1 MANVNTPKRKN
12 SAGSTSVKTDQGFS
26 VNNSL
31 LKELLKSLQEIYLYA
46 KDNQIPSYLNL
57 PSPCPNYLKDIIKNG
72 ISDKVGIININP
84 ETLTIEITN
93 PDDIDLGAYCT
104 LLYNAV
110 AYHLIK
116 DLQLVSIGSITYSKK
131 LPNQSGFND
140 DKIQVKNRIFNND
153 GKTPKANNLL
163 PHIYIAFR
171 DILIKNGFIFP
182 KDAQSFVDSKF
193 NLIFFSNFGNIG
205 LDVSQNFN
213 QKNSIIGTMYSYI
226 FSYDKSKDMIIL
238 NKGVYNFDPLFISG
252 LNSLSNNQDK
262 KNLIVSECSDIFLK
276 ILKEFNIKK
285 YEIIDLYVK
294 SIFKINFPKLAPPKG
309 SFLTI
314 GDGSGTNG
322 ILDISN
328 FGVSLLDYNFIVST
342 RKNNLYDTQNDTNI
356 DPINIT
362 EIEKQKDSVY
372 DYCLP
377 FVENKNKRV
386 FNSLKIGEPYKLSLK
401 INGFD
406 SDTNY
411 HIKILI
417 NGVLCGF
424 LVNQNTT
431 NYTPEIP
438 TQLDNKY
445 PIAMFN
451 SVSNSDSTIFYH
463 PTNSSV
469 IAIFD
474 QKLKNLNFIASHK
487 VLQLDVKAD
496 PTKFKRIEEISML
509 SLLINDVEPKFKF
522 KINDLFD
529 NDRFEIK
536 TDDVENKFLTS
547 NSDIN
552 HVKNL
557 AKLLNDEGFQ
567 SKIKVYIS
575 LSGSYIGKL
584 VNQNTVVSDLN
595 YNPRVKPK
603 DHGAINSIPSY
614 YSKVRQSNGKVNYTN
629 TKIEITIDSTASPLR
644 SRLDQRL
651 VGPVAPYDY
660 NYSTSTNSSKLLDL
674 NKHTWYGADT
684 TKNPESF
691 LMVNNVKIPV
701 YNQVLTALRSI
712 GTLEALFKKILI
724 VASQDQTMN
733 INVIKTNLDN
743 ILSSVFCTT
752 IPKDG
757 DIKSTELNKITYE
770 DFKSFKWYETTGVQ
784 SQFSN
789 FN

>member
-26 VNNSL
+26 VNNAL

-57 PSPCPNYLKDIIKNG
+57 PSPCPNYLKDIIQKG
-72 ISDKVGIININP
+72 ISDRVGNITINP
-84 ETLTIEITN
+84 DTLTIDITN
-93 PDDIDLGAYCT
+93 PNDIDLGAYCT

-110 AYHLIK
+110 AHHLIK
-116 DLQLVSIGSITYSKK
+116 DLQLVSVGSQKYSKI
-131 LPNQSGFND
+131 LPNQSGFKD
-140 DKIQVKNRIFNND
+140 DKIQVKSIIFNND
-153 GKTPKANNLL
+153 GKTQKANNLL

-193 NLIFFSNFGNIG
+193 NLIFFSNYGNIG
-205 LDVSQNFN
+205 VDLKINFN
-213 QKNSIIGTMYSYI
+213 QKNSVIGTMYSYL
-226 FSYDKSKDMIIL
+226 FSYVKSNDIIIL
-238 NKGVYNFDPLFISG
+238 NKGVYNFDPLFVSG
-252 LNSLSNNQDK
+252 LNSLTNNQDK

-276 ILKEFNIKK
+276 ILKELNIKK

-322 ILDISN
+322 ILDITN
-328 FGVSLLDYNFIVST
+328 YGVSLLDYNFSVNT
-342 RKNNLYDTQNDTNI
+342 RENNLYDTQKDT
-356 DPINIT
+356 DT
-362 EIEKQKDSVY
+362 DTKKEAVKQEEKDSVY

-386 FNSLKIGEPYKLSLK
+386 FNSLKIGERYKLSLK

-406 SDTNY
+406 LNANY

-417 NGVLCGF
+417 NGLVCGL
-424 LVNQNTT
+424 LVNKNEASD
-431 NYTPEIP
+431 YKPEIP

-445 PIAMFN
+445 PIAMFS
-451 SVSNSDSTIFYH
+451 SVADSTIFYH
-463 PTNSSV
+463 PLNSSV

-474 QKLKNLNFIASHK
+474 HTLKNLNFIASHN
-487 VLQLDVKAD
+487 VLQLDVNSDQKN
-496 PTKFKRIEEISML
+496 FGSIEEILML

-547 NSDIN
+547 ISDIN

-557 AKLLNDEGFQ
+557 AKLLNDVNFQ
-567 SKIKVYIS
+567 SKIKVNIS

-584 VNQNTVVSDLN
+584 INKNTVISDLR

-603 DHGAINSIPSY
+603 DHGAIESIPDY
-614 YSKVRQSNGKVNYTN
+614 YIKVRQSNGKVNYTN

-660 NYSTSTNSSKLLDL
+660 NYSNNSSKLTDL
-674 NKHTWYGADT
+674 NKHTWYGASP

-743 ILSSVFCTT
+743 ILSSVYCTT
-752 IPKDG
+752 IPKYG
-757 DIKSTELNKITYE
+757 DINNTELNKISYN
-770 DFKSFKWYETTGVQ
+770 DFKSFKWYETTSVQ
-784 SQFSN
+784 SQFSD
-789 FN
+789 FK